1 MSATL
6 GINRLKIESTGKTV
20 NVPTDNYAK
29 LMYYLNCVFTVIQYN
44 NDTKLIDYQH
54 YYNLNDNEKNIVLE
68 LAKLFDPIIFIKAKI
83 FIYNPNISSNEFLK
97 ITDERVGVHV
107 SEEIMIGGKAVKVLE
122 IMVCNESWLSRNY
135 YNPLKNI
142 EKEKKYR
149 GSSGQITI
157 YQNSEAYTRKTTVN
171 QTYPSSKSEFGNF
184 SVNTYCFSCNKYV
197 ETETESHCSC
207 CACCFCCFCL
217 IGYICIQCMRGKNIC
232 PANVIH
238 KCSICKTV
246 LGYYDAC

>member
-83 FIYNPNISSNEFLK
+83 FIYNPNISSNEFFK
-97 ITDERVGVHV
+97 ITDERLVF
-107 SEEIMIGGKAVKVLE
+107 M
-122 IMVCNESWLSRNY
+122 
-135 YNPLKNI
+135 
-142 EKEKKYR
+142 
-149 GSSGQITI
+149 
-157 YQNSEAYTRKTTVN
+157 
-171 QTYPSSKSEFGNF
+171 
-184 SVNTYCFSCNKYV
+184 
-197 ETETESHCSC
+197 
-207 CACCFCCFCL
+207 
-217 IGYICIQCMRGKNIC
+217 
-232 PANVIH
+232 
-238 KCSICKTV
+238 
-246 LGYYDAC
+246 